1 MLCFLLVL
9 TQFDPFIN
17 KNESFSIYLFVIFFF
32 FSGFIPEGR
41 IYTHYLAAVGEHGLS
56 WGPLFALVILGSC
69 SHHQNAP
76 QGRREQSRDRETLF
90 RGYSVLTEYCTL
102 VTKDQEPIVP
112 WENKT

>member
-1 MLCFLLVL
+1 MLCYLLVL

-17 KNESFSIYLFVIFFF
+17 KNESFSIYLFVNLC

-41 IYTHYLAAVGEHGLS
+41 IYTHYWAAVGEHGLS
-56 WGPLFALVILGSC
+56 WGLLFALDILGSC

-90 RGYSVLTEYCTL
+90 RGYSELTEYCTL
-102 VTKDQEPIVP
+102 VTKDQEPMVP
-112 WENKT
+112 WGNKT